1 MPYTVQPGD
10 TLYSLATLADVSQE
24 SVMQA
29 NCLASPELLAGRQ
42 IYLPP
47 LLALTPTPCVVSP
60 PFNWTLYTV
69 RAGDTL
75 FSLAVTRGTTHEY
88 VMQVNCLDSSN
99 IQVGQ
104 SLYLPPLPITYEPPP
119 TSPPGP
125 SPPEEAELPEWEPD
139 IGRPGSDA
147 FFKACHSS
155 RAPSGVDIWV
165 DMRPPVWPPPSDP
178 DRPGDVQLG
187 ERRFFFACAF
197 TATDATVKMSDG
209 TSQQITPVTT
219 LPNLDLEM
227 NTATAVIDW
236 PVLPTHPVGRY
247 TVTMT
252 ATNGITASTWFTVI
266 TPTKARIL
274 AVPAANPPG
283 TPFDLYFVN
292 FEKEEAHDIAF
303 CHANWT
309 GERSYEP
316 ISCHRRAVQMDEV
329 RNDEGEIWWAH
340 ESWTAEATSLP
351 APLAVIAYEDTE
363 RYALFWL
370 R

>member
-1 MPYTVQPGD
+1 
-10 TLYSLATLADVSQE
+10 
-24 SVMQA
+24 MQV
-29 NCLASPELLAGRQ
+29 NCLVSAELLAGRQ

-104 SLYLPPLPITYEPPP
+104 GLYLPPLPITYEPPP
-119 TSPPGP
+119 TSPGP
-125 SPPEEAELPEWEPD
+125 TPTEVAELPGWKPD
-139 IGRPGSDA
+139 IGRPGA
-147 FFKACHSS
+147 NVFKACH
-155 RAPSGVDIWV
+155 PSQASPWV
-165 DMRPPVWPPPSDP
+165 DMLPPVWPPPSDP
-178 DRPGDVQLG
+178 EQHRNVQMG

-197 TATDATVKMSDG
+197 TATDATVRVSDG

-274 AVPAANPPG
+274 AVPSANPPG

-292 FEKEEAHDIAF
+292 FEQDVAHDIAF
-303 CHANWT
+303 CHAAWT
-309 GERSYEP
+309 EGKERSYEP
-316 ISCHRRAVQMDEV
+316 ISCHRREVQMDEV
-329 RNDEGEIWWAH
+329 QNDEGEIWWAH
-340 ESWTAEATSLP
+340 ESWTVEATSLP
-351 APLAVIAYEDTE
+351 APLAVIAYDDPMDT
-363 RYALFWL
+363 YALFWL